1 MNKTFLSATAAM
13 LSFSIASSALA
24 AGAHMARPPHPMDT
38 AGVVTQS
45 EPQKANPT
53 GIPAYLMRSDG
64 SMTNGLLPNNGWQ
77 G

>member
-13 LSFSIASSALA
+13 PSFSVASSALA
-24 AGAHMARPPHPMDT
+24 AGAHMARPPHAMD
-38 AGVVTQS
+38 AAEVVAQP
-45 EPQKANPT
+45 ELQKANSA

-64 SMTNGLLPNNGWQ
+64 PMTNGLLPTNGWQ

>member
-13 LSFSIASSALA
+13 LSFSIASSAVA
-24 AGAHMARPPHPMDT
+24 AGAHTARPPHPM
-38 AGVVTQS
+38 AAAEVVTQP
-45 EPQKANPT
+45 ELQKANPT

-64 SMTNGLLPNNGWQ
+64 SMTNGLLPNNGSQ